1 MKAQRTNPQSN
12 PQVLTY
18 KTEVQRTYPGK
29 LSVYNKI
36 VLKAYT
42 NIVELAKTTLSGL
55 EKEDFRH
62 TLIMQASPKDR
73 IVHEFVNPLLYLRLY
88 RQHDDSF
95 AMQYGFEPCLIYS
108 SVTLPF
114 VKALHN
120 VLHMAAVKAKIPN
133 TIRADWYPNDPD
145 ELYAFIEMINKDHTH
160 ALIEYNPSNSPKE
173 PVQVS

>member
-1 MKAQRTNPQSN
+1 MSAFKGAAS
-12 PQVLTY
+12 
-18 KTEVQRTYPGK
+18 RTYPGK
-29 LSVYNKI
+29 LTTYNKI
-36 VLKAYT
+36 VLRAYT
-42 NIVELAKTTLSGL
+42 SIVDLAKQTISGL
-55 EKEDFRH
+55 EKEDYRH
-62 TLIMQASPKDR
+62 TLATRVNPKDR

-108 SVTLPF
+108 NVTLPF

-145 ELYAFIEMINKDHTH
+145 ELYAFIEMINKDHVH

-173 PVQVS
+173 VMPVV